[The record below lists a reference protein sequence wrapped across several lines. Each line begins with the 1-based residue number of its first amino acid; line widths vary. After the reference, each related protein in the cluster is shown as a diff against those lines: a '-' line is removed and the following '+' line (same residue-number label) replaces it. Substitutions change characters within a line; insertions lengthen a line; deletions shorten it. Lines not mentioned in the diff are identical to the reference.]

1 MFSLFLTRL
10 HASECAAEF
19 SPRIGWMSRSSTAC
33 NTSGDVDSSS
43 SIMMAR
49 TLVTSSS
56 TKLALDGFVASNSVE
71 KSRGTNASDPSHSR
85 SSMGTHRPMAAMF
98 CSSACAHS
106 NADLDG
112 SLRWASA
119 SRNAT

>member
-1 MFSLFLTRL
+1 MFSLFRTRL

-19 SPRIGWMSRSSTAC
+19 SPRSGWMSRSSTAC

-56 TKLALDGFVASNSVE
+56 TSPALEGFSASNSV
-71 KSRGTNASDPSHSR
+71 SNSCGTSASAPSHSR
-85 SSMGTHRPMAAMF
+85 SSMGTHRPIAAMF

-106 NADLDG
+106 NVDLEG
-112 SLRWASA
+112 SFRCARA